1 MPRSVGYCTVIN
13 AYHNGYL
20 RRFRTERNDVEI
32 SFDDALVQ
40 GDTSGHLQANQLAVD
55 NLTMDW
61 VRNKMTELETRLK
74 ECQDAIETSVDNK
87 SENNS

>member
-1 MPRSVGYCTVIN
+1 VAI
-13 AYHNGYL
+13 A
-20 RRFRTERNDVEI
+20 
-32 SFDDALVQ
+32 FDDALVQ

-55 NLTMDW
+55 NLTVDW

-74 ECQDAIETSVDNK
+74 ECQDAMETSMDNNK

>member
-1 MPRSVGYCTVIN
+1 MFN
-13 AYHNGYL
+13 AHNYGYL
-20 RRFRTERNDVEI
+20 RCFRTERNDVEI

>member
-1 MPRSVGYCTVIN
+1 MIN
-13 AYHNGYL
+13 AHHNGYL